1 MYGTARLPCS
11 DSSIRDARYTAITMT
26 DPKSDPAPKK
36 KTFTL
41 SEEDIHTDRR
51 PAGGSVGS
59 IGGGRGG
66 AGKVI
71 DPNQRGPGAPTDP
84 DA

>member
-11 DSSIRDARYTAITMT
+11 HSSIGPTRYDAGTMT
-26 DPKSDPAPKK
+26 DAKIEPTKK

-41 SEEDIHTDRR
+41 SEEDIRTDRR
-51 PAGGSVGS
+51 RAGGSVGS

-71 DPNQRGPGAPTDP
+71 DPNQRGPGAPSDP